1 MKRKSAVL
9 VFALLTSATGLFS
22 QEVLDKVAAIVD
34 NNIILQSELYQFSYS
49 MALQLEIDPD
59 KDKVKFDKLVRE
71 TLDNLIIQK
80 VLLVK
85 AKEDSVVVTDRQI
98 DGTLDQQIDRMIQQ
112 LGSQAKLEEY
122 FGGTPLRQIR
132 RDFRDEIEERLLVDN
147 LKQQKEFEINIS
159 RREIEAFYD
168 AFKDSL
174 PQLNESVKISHILV
188 QIEASPAAV
197 KTAEEKAEGI
207 LERLKKGEA
216 FAELAQEFSEDP
228 GSASRGGDLGVMQR
242 GDLVPEFEEVAFG
255 LEPGEISEIV
265 RSRFGLH
272 IIQLI
277 TKGGEKVTPRHIL
290 IRLDTSAEDEK
301 RTVKSLEDLSARIL
315 TGELTF
321 SDAAKELSKD
331 ETTASKGGD
340 LGWFDIEQFQ
350 VPAFKEAI
358 TGLKP
363 GDISQPKKT
372 QFGYHLIKLE
382 DRRPAR
388 NLSISE
394 DWEQL
399 ELWALNMKRKK
410 EFDKFVAEYK
420 KDVYIEIK
428 L

>member
-1 MKRKSAVL
+1 MKRL
-9 VFALLTSATGLFS
+9 YILLGVFLILTTRLFA
-22 QEVLDKVAAIVD
+22 QEVLDKTVAIVD
-34 NNIILQSELYQFSYS
+34 DNIILKSELYQFSYS
-49 MALQLEIDPD
+49 MALQLEIDPE

-71 TLDNLIIQK
+71 TLENLIVEK

-85 AKEDSVVVTDRQI
+85 AKEDSIVVTDRQI
-98 DGTLDQQIDRMIQQ
+98 DGTLDEQVNRMIQQ
-112 LGSQAKLEEY
+112 LGSQQKLEEY
-122 FGGTPLRQIR
+122 FGGISLRQIR

-147 LKQQKEFEINIS
+147 LKQQKDFEVRIS
-159 RREIEAFYD
+159 RREIEEFHR

-174 PQLNESVKISHILV
+174 PELNESVKISHILV
-188 QIEASPAAV
+188 QIESSPAAV
-197 KTAEEKAEGI
+197 KAAEEKTEGI
-207 LERLKKGEA
+207 LQRLKKGEA
-216 FAELAQEFSEDP
+216 FAKLAQEFSEDP
-228 GSASRGGDLGVMQR
+228 GSATRGGDLGMMKR

-277 TKGGEKVTPRHIL
+277 TKGGEKINPRHIL

-301 RTVKSLEDLSARIL
+301 RTVENIEDLRAKIL

-321 SDAAKELSKD
+321 ADAAKEYSKD

-340 LGWFDIEQFQ
+340 LGWFDVDQFQ
-350 VPAFKEAI
+350 VPAFKDAI
-358 TGLKP
+358 LGLKP
-363 GDISQPKKT
+363 GDLSQPKKT

-382 DRRPAR
+382 DRKPTRKL
-388 NLSISE
+388 NISE

-399 ELWALNMKRKK
+399 ELWALNLKRKK
-410 EFDKFVAEYK
+410 EFEKFVEEYK
-420 KDVYIEIK
+420 KDVYIERK

>member
-277 TKGGEKVTPRHIL
+277 TKGGEKVNPRHIL

-350 VPAFKEAI
+350 VPAFKDAI